1 MAKGNSIA
9 VGLEIVRLAMEINA
23 SKETKMQVFLEIE
36 PHVSQI
42 SVQIFPH
49 GWTRGENQ
57 CSTIYCASYDK
68 AGEYYSK
75 MPFRDGADTWDNID
89 CDLQRLLQEI
99 REIAEKEV
107 KRNG

>member
-1 MAKGNSIA
+1 MAKENGIS

-23 SKETKMQVFLEIE
+23 SKETEMQVFLEIE

-42 SVQIFPH
+42 SVRIFPH
-49 GWTRGENQ
+49 GWTREEHQ
-57 CSTIYCASYDK
+57 CSVIYCASYDK
-68 AGEYYSK
+68 AGKYYNK
-75 MPFRDGADTWDNID
+75 MSFRDGADTWDNID

-107 KRNG
+107 KSNG